1 MRNHVIE
8 VAVVSIAVL
17 TIVIAQ
23 NNDAQPVPLVA
34 QNHVAAQSAVQSAE
48 PALAQEA
55 LQPNSVLRGRY
66 VEARTAAV
74 FAGACHY
81 NSEFVTAGRRA
92 VLGWTIESGR
102 YDGVSLAGVQIAAAV
117 RAKTNLHLADSPR
130 ESVVYLSQ
138 DLTEAEVRGALAW
151 LRDRQGEV
159 VGKILQVRRT
169 AVQVAVAKGAEGRFQ
184 LTAGK
189 DIALAGGSLPNREC
203 CAMPFNIWYEPLSSV
218 QKKFVGRAESVSVN
232 IDQLKSRWSRFDDNC
247 VYFGA
252 FEI

>member
-8 VAVVSIAVL
+8 AAVVSIAVI

-23 NNDAQPVPLVA
+23 NSYAQHGPRVA
-34 QNHVAAQSAVQSAE
+34 QTQVAAQPAVQIAQ
-48 PALAQEA
+48 PAVAQEA
-55 LQPNSVLRGRY
+55 LQPSSALSGRY

-92 VLGWTIESGR
+92 VMGWSIESGR

-117 RAKTNLHLADSPR
+117 RAKSNLHLADSPR
-130 ESVVYLSQ
+130 ESVVYLSRE
-138 DLTEAEVRGALAW
+138 LTGAEVQGALAW
-151 LRDRQGEV
+151 LREQQAEV
-159 VGKILQVRRT
+159 VGKILEVRRT
-169 AVQVAVAKGAEGRFQ
+169 TVQVAVAKGAEGNFQ

-189 DIALAGGSLPNREC
+189 DIALVGGSLPNREC
-203 CAMPFNIWYEPLSSV
+203 CAMPFNVWYEPLSPV
-218 QKKFVGRAESVSVN
+218 QKKFVGRAESVSIN
-232 IDQLKSRWSRFDDNC
+232 IEQLKSRWSRFDDNC